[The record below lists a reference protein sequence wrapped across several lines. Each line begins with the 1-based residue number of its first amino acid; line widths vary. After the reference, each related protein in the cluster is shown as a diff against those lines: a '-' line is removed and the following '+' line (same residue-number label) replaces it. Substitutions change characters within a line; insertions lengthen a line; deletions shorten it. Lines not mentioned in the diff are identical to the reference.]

1 MENFLRD
8 IRFALRSLRKDP
20 HFTFAAIVALGLG
33 IGATTVIF
41 SVIDSVL
48 LRPFSYKNADR
59 LTTVYEHFLS
69 GALDR
74 PWLEPEEVVD
84 FKEQNHS
91 FEDMIGFGA
100 LEVFYSGREAT
111 QWLVGGWVTPN
122 TFDFLGVKPLLGRP
136 IGPADGNPS
145 APPVFLMSYRM
156 WEKEFNR
163 DPKMVGAV
171 FSLNGQPRTLVAIM
185 PKRFLFFDVDIWIPL
200 NLSRDTAL
208 IGANNIPAHFGVLGR
223 LKKGISLRAA
233 AADLDVIAQRF
244 VKRHPGGNYPEPFTI
259 LTKSLTD
266 SAVGPFRAMLFALTA
281 AVTMLLLIACSN
293 VANLLLARATVRERE
308 IAVRA
313 ALGAGRG
320 RLISQLLVESF
331 LLAMGGCITGCVLAY
346 FGLKEVIAII
356 PPDTIPSEVVIT
368 LNRAALLFALGL
380 TILTTLLCG
389 LVPAVHAVGG
399 DLHTRLIGSS
409 KGVNKGFR
417 HGRFRAGLVI
427 AEVAFSI
434 VLLIGSGLMIRSLI
448 ALHHVD
454 LGFNAVNVLD
464 LRVTSPP
471 GRYDTAEQK
480 KLFFQKILGR
490 VTAIPGVI
498 TAGVHCCAAPPLA
511 KPFSLLD
518 VPGKT
523 YAEASY
529 VQFELCSEGYFQTLN
544 IPLKRGRL
552 FSEGDMDS
560 ARRVA
565 VINQSTAR
573 SYFSGEDPI
582 GQRIKFSSFDPLPG
596 YPHNAYF
603 EIVGIVGDA
612 KNSGLR
618 DPVKPEAYIPYPSVE
633 AGNRSILVKTA
644 VDPLSLLPTLRREIL
659 ATDPNVALINVETL
673 ESFLK
678 RTSYAQ
684 PQFGLFTL
692 GTFAGIGL
700 LLVVIGVFSV
710 MAYTVSLQRHEI
722 GIRMALGAQ
731 HGDVLRMV
739 LKKGLG
745 LVTAGIVIGV
755 LASLGLTRF
764 LASQIWGV
772 SVTDPWTFAA
782 VTALILAVGLIAS
795 FLPARNAA
803 RVDPL
808 ITLRYE

>member
-1 MENFLRD
+1 MENCLRD
-8 IRFALRSLRKDP
+8 IRFALRSLRKDRR
-20 HFTFAAIVALGLG
+20 FTLSAIVALALG

-41 SVIDSVL
+41 SVIDGVL
-48 LRPFSYKNADR
+48 LRPFPYKDADR

-69 GALDR
+69 GALDL

-100 LEVFYSGREAT
+100 LEVFYNGREAT
-111 QWLVGGWVTPN
+111 QWVVGGWVTPN
-122 TFDFLGVKPLLGRP
+122 AFDFLGVKPLLGRP

-145 APPVFLMSYRM
+145 APPVFVMSYRM
-156 WEKEFNR
+156 WEKQFNR

-171 FSLNGQPRTLVAIM
+171 FTLNSQPRTLVAIM

-244 VKRHPGGNYPEPFTI
+244 VKRHPGGNPEPFTI

-331 LLAMGGCITGCVLAY
+331 LLAMGGCITGCVLAN
-346 FGLKEVIAII
+346 FGLKEVIAI
-356 PPDTIPSEVVIT
+356 VIT

-380 TILTTLLCG
+380 TFLTTLLCG
-389 LVPAVHAVGG
+389 LVPAVQAVGG
-399 DLHTRLIGSS
+399 DLHTRLIGSG
-409 KGVNKGFR
+409 KGVNGGLR
-417 HGRFRAGLVI
+417 HGRFRAGLVM

-448 ALHHVD
+448 ALHHVEP
-454 LGFNAVNVLD
+454 GFNAVNVLD

-490 VTAIPGVI
+490 VTAIPGVL

-523 YAEASY
+523 YPEASY

-565 VINQSTAR
+565 LINQSTAR

-603 EIVGIVGDA
+603 EIVGIVGDV

-644 VDPLSLLPTLRREIL
+644 VDPLSLLPTIRREIL
-659 ATDPNVALINVETL
+659 AIDPNVALINVETL

-710 MAYTVSLQRHEI
+710 MAYTVYLQRHEI

-739 LKKGLG
+739 LKRALG
-745 LVTAGIVIGV
+745 LIAGGIVIGV
-755 LASLGLTRF
+755 FASLGLTRF
-764 LASQIWGV
+764 LASEIWGV
-772 SVTDPWTFAA
+772 SVTDPWTFAV

-795 FLPARNAA
+795 FLPARSAA